1 MFKQALLFSCTECD
15 TELTVLTY
23 NSSSVWMEVNRLGQK
38 VSWSP
43 GKVGSQWAA
52 SSDDQQ
58 PWLELEL
65 WNKSSVT
72 GQRSCNLSAFL
83 YQVEYAANIIVSCN

>member
-1 MFKQALLFSCTECD
+1 MLKDHLYVFEQVVLFSCTECD

-23 NSSSVWMEVNRLGQK
+23 NSSSVWMEVNRQGQE
-38 VSWSP
+38 VSWS
-43 GKVGSQWAA
+43 GKGGSQWAA

-65 WNKSSVT
+65 GNKSSVT
-72 GQRSCNLSAFL
+72 GH
-83 YQVEYAANIIVSCN
+83 